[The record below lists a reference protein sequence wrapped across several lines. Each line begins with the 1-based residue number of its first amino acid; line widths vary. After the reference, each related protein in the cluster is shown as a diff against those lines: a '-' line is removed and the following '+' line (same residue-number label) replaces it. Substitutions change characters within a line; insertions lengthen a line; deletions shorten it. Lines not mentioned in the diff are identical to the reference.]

1 VRSTRKPLWIVN
13 AGRIA
18 YGPAFDLQRAIVAA
32 RKAGAVPDVLLFCEH
47 PHVITLGRNG
57 QRENLLAGANV
68 LKQMNVEFHETDRG
82 GDITYHGPG
91 QIVGYPILDLTQ
103 HKRDVRWYVEQL
115 EEVMIRTA
123 ADYGLA
129 ARRILCRHGIWIEAP
144 SEAAKLPAGTRPD
157 FSFGGPAKS
166 EPGESAVVSSGY
178 AAMTLDREAQLP
190 PKTSA
195 AGAAQ
200 LSPARKGWV
209 DHEKVPS
216 PVGATQITAAK
227 CASTPEIAGEEKL
240 AALGVHLS
248 RWVTSHGFAFNVST
262 DLRYFDLIIPCGIKD
277 KRATSL
283 ERALGRPV
291 SLDEARARLA
301 AHFAEIFNAEP
312 CAVSF
317 DELQQAISAIKPT

>member
-1 VRSTRKPLWIVN
+1 MTSNNPLWIVN

-18 YGPAFDLQRAIVAA
+18 YGAAFDLQREIVAA
-32 RKAGAVPDVLLFCEH
+32 RKASAVPDALLFCEH

-57 QRENLLAGANV
+57 QRENLLANANV
-68 LKQMNVEFHETDRG
+68 LRQMNVEFHETDRG

-91 QIVGYPILDLTQ
+91 QIVGYPILDLAQ

-129 ARRILCRHGIWIEAP
+129 ARRILCRHGIWIDAP
-144 SEAAKLPAGTRPD
+144 
-157 FSFGGPAKS
+157 
-166 EPGESAVVSSGY
+166 
-178 AAMTLDREAQLP
+178 
-190 PKTSA
+190 
-195 AGAAQ
+195 
-200 LSPARKGWV
+200 
-209 DHEKVPS
+209 
-216 PVGATQITAAK
+216 
-227 CASTPEIAGEEKL
+227 AGEEKL

-283 ERALGRPV
+283 ERALGHAV

-301 AHFAEIFNAEP
+301 AHFAEIFKVEP
-312 CAVSF
+312 QPVSL
-317 DELQQAISAIKPT
+317 DELQHAIERT

>member
-1 VRSTRKPLWIVN
+1 MQSGTKPLWVVN
-13 AGRIA
+13 AGRIG
-18 YGPAFDLQRAIVAA
+18 YGPAFDLQREIVAA
-32 RKAGAVPDVLLFCEH
+32 RKASAVPDVLLFCEH

-57 QRENLLAGANV
+57 QRENLLANANV
-68 LKQMNVEFHETDRG
+68 LRQMNVEFHETDRG

-91 QIVGYPILDLTQ
+91 QIVGYPILDLAQ

-144 SEAAKLPAGTRPD
+144 
-157 FSFGGPAKS
+157 
-166 EPGESAVVSSGY
+166 
-178 AAMTLDREAQLP
+178 
-190 PKTSA
+190 
-195 AGAAQ
+195 
-200 LSPARKGWV
+200 
-209 DHEKVPS
+209 
-216 PVGATQITAAK
+216 
-227 CASTPEIAGEEKL
+227 AGEEKL

-283 ERALGRPV
+283 ERALDHAV

-301 AHFAEIFNAEP
+301 AHFAEIFKVEP
-312 CAVSF
+312 QPVSL
-317 DELQQAISAIKPT
+317 DELQHAIGSLKRT

>member
-1 VRSTRKPLWIVN
+1 MSEKKNLWIIN

-18 YGPAFDLQRAIVAA
+18 YGPAFDLQREIVAA
-32 RKAGAVPDVLLFCEH
+32 RKAGSVPDVLLFCEH

-57 QRENLLAGANV
+57 ERENLLANANV
-68 LKQMNVEFHETDRG
+68 LRQMNVEFHETDRG

-91 QIVGYPILDLTQ
+91 QIVGYPILDLAQ

-129 ARRILCRHGIWIEAP
+129 ARRILCRHGIWIDAP
-144 SEAAKLPAGTRPD
+144 INTATPPD
-157 FSFGGPAKS
+157 VSFR
-166 EPGESAVVSSGY
+166 EPVEGKREESAVSAFKTAMLLRGKPEEPALSG
-178 AAMTLDREAQLP
+178 P
-190 PKTSA
+190 V
-195 AGAAQ
+195 GAAQ

-209 DHEKVPS
+209 AREKMPS
-216 PVGATQITAAK
+216 PVGATQTATES
-227 CASTPEIAGEEKL
+227 ASTSEEKL

-262 DLRYFDLIIPCGIKD
+262 DLRYFDLIIPCGIKG

-283 ERALGRPV
+283 ERALGRSI
-291 SLDEARARLA
+291 SLDETRARLA

-312 CAVSF
+312 HSVSLDDLQNAVG
-317 DELQQAISAIKPT
+317 AVKRT

>member
-1 VRSTRKPLWIVN
+1 MMNKTPLWIVN
-13 AGRIA
+13 AGSIA
-18 YGPAFDLQRAIVAA
+18 YAPAFDLQREIVAA
-32 RKAGAVPDVLLFCEH
+32 RKSGAVPDVLLFCEH

-57 QRENLLAGANV
+57 HTQNLLAGQNV
-68 LKQMNVEFHETDRG
+68 LRQMSVELHETDRG

-129 ARRILCRHGIWIEAP
+129 ARRILCRHGIWIDPPIAANTMMPPNLSFRALAEDKSEESTVFSGSSAP
-144 SEAAKLPAGTRPD
+144 STLGEESK
-157 FSFGGPAKS
+157 GP
-166 EPGESAVVSSGY
+166 
-178 AAMTLDREAQLP
+178 QQ
-190 PKTSA
+190 TSA
-195 AGAAQ
+195 GGAAQ
-200 LSPARKGWV
+200 LSSARKGWV
-209 DHEKVPS
+209 GREEKPS
-216 PVGATQITAAK
+216 PVGAAQPKFPHAA
-227 CASTPEIAGEEKL
+227 CSSAPETNNEEKL

-283 ERALGRPV
+283 ERALGHPV

-301 AHFAEIFNAEP
+301 SHFAEIFHADARP
-312 CAVSF
+312 VTLG
-317 DELQQAISAIKPT
+317 ELRASLK